1 MRIVSLN
8 IRPARLR
15 SVRPT
20 RGFAE
25 TNNFLI
31 CHIADAITVVFA
43 FGTAAFSVVYYV
55 LLETKEYGKLRTA
68 FDTRPWRNR
77 ENVYLTQSFPTE
89 DVKLNGSCPFSK
101 KIAKGTCPIC
111 STCTSRDGYHHGDPQ
126 RLHNTVGVS
135 MIEYDMARKATERE
149 DNLVMGRIQLDTLL
163 NYRGNYLFGTISPSC
178 KGCYLKT
185 WCWNVAYRMT
195 WQSAIIGFNSLLCTF
210 IFSSDITI
218 VYADLKNT
226 LLCVSAFFS
235 ASTLVMQLAI
245 LASSI
250 VFNIEHPFMDKACIP
265 RWVDINNKL
274 MMTVLYYLADP
285 VAKFGVPPTKEYW
298 QWLTETPPR
307 RRVTRRNKPIA
318 YKGHR

>member
-1 MRIVSLN
+1 
-8 IRPARLR
+8 
-15 SVRPT
+15 
-20 RGFAE
+20 
-25 TNNFLI
+25 
-31 CHIADAITVVFA
+31 
-43 FGTAAFSVVYYV
+43 
-55 LLETKEYGKLRTA
+55 
-68 FDTRPWRNR
+68 
-77 ENVYLTQSFPTE
+77 
-89 DVKLNGSCPFSK
+89 
-101 KIAKGTCPIC
+101 
-111 STCTSRDGYHHGDPQ
+111 
-126 RLHNTVGVS
+126 
-135 MIEYDMARKATERE
+135 
-149 DNLVMGRIQLDTLL
+149 
-163 NYRGNYLFGTISPSC
+163 
-178 KGCYLKT
+178 
-185 WCWNVAYRMT
+185 MT
-195 WQSAIIGFNSLLCTF
+195 WQSAIIGFNSMLCTF

-250 VFNIEHPFMDKACIP
+250 VFNIEHPFMDKACIL

-285 VAKFGVPPTKEYW
+285 AAKFGVPPTKEYW